1 MPVVPGEVVPLLKV
15 DEVASFVISD
25 DKVWDHLRRSEFR
38 RSQMGFREFASQFGI
53 HDLGEV
59 SEGQLMAIVAARN
72 TAPIIDLLRI
82 PSGKSRLGAAGL
94 ATYDLHRRKTSLG
107 PMLSEL
113 LASAPTSEQEW
124 EVLRDPED
132 IPQAIP
138 EDLLLRRLAPQ
149 EFLRRLTEGEL
160 IRSAWVQ
167 DDDETTATQE
177 IETQDQS
184 SRPEEGSTSEDARPY
199 GYLLLDASESMGSGR
214 DRRDEVARGLALAY
228 LLSQFESGNPTV
240 LYLFRHELSPVF
252 GGESR
257 TAFESAVCAILSHS
271 HEGMTNLQG
280 ALKLL
285 SDAMRVHH
293 SRVDIA
299 LITDG
304 VTRLTANPVE
314 GSHLHTFLVGVRPEE
329 FDKFGA
335 EQYQESLI
343 QLRSWS
349 DFMFRIDPEVMKTAS
364 IPRRE
369 DVLDFSRMLFGLE
382 EETAGVASE
391 DKVKRIQMRLSNL
404 SALIARFREFHGSHD
419 ADVEAV
425 WRETQ
430 QAIEKIGKADP
441 AALAKRNIE
450 GWTNL
455 DRDLMLTLETRELRS
470 VIEPATLGAKWGLRA
485 VPVQV
490 TSPWENLRALWRF
503 FKRKVRGLLR
513 RVKRLLRRGG

>member
-1 MPVVPGEVVPLLKV
+1 MPLLKV

-25 DKVWDHLRRSEFR
+25 DKIWEHLKRNEHR
-38 RSQMGFREFASQFGI
+38 RSQLGFRDFASQFGI
-53 HDLGEV
+53 HDLGEI
-59 SEGQLMAIVAARN
+59 SESQLMALVAARN

-82 PSGKSRLGAAGL
+82 PSGKSQYGSGM
-94 ATYDLHRRKTSLG
+94 ATYDLHRRKTSLA
-107 PMLSEL
+107 PSITEL

-160 IRSAWVQ
+160 LRNAWIQ
-167 DDDETTATQE
+167 DDYDSKAQQE
-177 IETQDQS
+177 NETQDKS
-184 SRPEEGSTSEDARPY
+184 NRPEQGATTEDARPY

-240 LYLFRHELSPVF
+240 LYLFRHELSPAF

-285 SDAMRVHH
+285 SEAMRVHH
-293 SRVDIA
+293 GRVDIA

-349 DFMFRIDPEVMKTAS
+349 DFMFRIDPDIMKTAS

-369 DVLDFSRMLFGLE
+369 DVLDFGRMLFGLE
-382 EETAGVASE
+382 EEAAACASP
-391 DKVKRIQMRLSNL
+391 DKVRRVQTRLNNL
-404 SALIARFREFHGSHD
+404 FALIARYREYHGSKD
-419 ADVEAV
+419 SDVERLWDDTLKAV
-425 WRETQ
+425 
-430 QAIEKIGKADP
+430 EKVGRAD
-441 AALAKRNIE
+441 AEAVAKHNLE

-455 DRDLMLTLETRELRS
+455 DRDLMLSLETRELRT
-470 VIEPATLGAKWGLRA
+470 VLDPEVLGAKWGA
-485 VPVQV
+485 VAIPAEV
-490 TSPWENLRALWRF
+490 TSPWENLKAILRYV
-503 FKRKVRGLLR
+503 KRKVRGAMR
-513 RVKRLLRRGG
+513 RVKRILVKNR